1 MTDPI
6 RWGILGT
13 GGIARSF
20 ATALRHVPDAELVAV
35 GSRAQDS
42 ADRFAAEHAVP
53 RGYGSYEALVDDDEV
68 DVVYV
73 ATPHTRHAA
82 DMALAL
88 EAEKHVLGEKPFTIS
103 AEQSARIAELA
114 AARAASRW
122 RRSGAGSSPRT
133 GSCGRCSTTTRSARS
148 SASKARSASA
158 PRWSPA
164 HRLFDPELGG
174 GALLDLGCYPVQLAH
189 FVLGTPTSV
198 SAVAR
203 IGETGVDEDTIVAM
217 GFAGGAVAV
226 AQSAIRTPLP
236 CDARITGTAGTIE
249 LPAFM
254 HCPEHVDVTVGGE
267 TRRIDTPLGEAPLA
281 FQVEEVHAC
290 LRAGQLE
297 SPTMPLTDTLAIAG
311 TLDRARERSGSVP
324 RRSRGLANLPVGVA
338 LLEEGAGA
346 LLGVVGDRDLHAVVL
361 GEQFGFVGGQ
371 RQGLA
376 DGEPGA
382 AHRQGCVAVDDLGD
396 LPRPVH
402 ELHRAAP
409 PRSPARARTP
419 ARPAA
424 ARACP

>member
-13 GGIARSF
+13 GGIAGSF
-20 ATALRHVPDAELVAV
+20 AAALRHVPDAELVAV

-42 ADRFAAEHAVP
+42 AERFAAEHAIP
-53 RGYGSYEALVDDDEV
+53 RGYGSYDDLVADDAV

-88 EAEKHVLGEKPFTIS
+88 EAGKHVLGEKPFTIS
-103 AEQSARIAELA
+103 EAESARIADLA
-114 AARAASRW
+114 GARQRFAMEAFWSRFLPAY
-122 RRSGAGSSPRT
+122 RTLRTLLDDEAIGEILRVDGSFGFRAEVQ
-133 GSCGRCSTTTRSARS
+133 R
-148 SASKARSASA
+148 
-158 PRWSPA
+158 A

-189 FVLGTPTSV
+189 FVLGPPTSV

-217 GFAGGAVAV
+217 GFADGAVAV

-236 CDARITGTAGTIE
+236 CTATITGTAGTID

-254 HCPEHVDVTVGGE
+254 HCPEYVDVTVGGE

-281 FQVEEVHAC
+281 FQVHEVHAC

-297 SPTMPLTDTLAIAG
+297 SATMPLADTLAIAG
-311 TLDRARERSGSVP
+311 TLDRARRAI
-324 RRSRGLANLPVGVA
+324 GLRYP
-338 LLEEGAGA
+338 
-346 LLGVVGDRDLHAVVL
+346 
-361 GEQFGFVGGQ
+361 GE
-371 RQGLA
+371 A
-376 DGEPGA
+376 EMED
-382 AHRQGCVAVDDLGD
+382 
-396 LPRPVH
+396 
-402 ELHRAAP
+402 
-409 PRSPARARTP
+409 
-419 ARPAA
+419 
-424 ARACP
+424 

>member
-20 ATALRHVPDAELVAV
+20 AAALRHVPDAELVAV

-42 ADRFAAEHAVP
+42 ADRFAAEHAIP
-53 RGYGSYEALVDDDEV
+53 RGHGTYEALVDDDEV
-68 DVVYV
+68 GVVYV

-103 AEQSARIAELA
+103 VEQSVRIADLA
-114 AARAASRW
+114 AARGRFAMEAFWSRFLPAY
-122 RRSGAGSSPRT
+122 RTLRTLLDEAVIGEVLRVEGSFGFRAEVLPT
-133 GSCGRCSTTTRSARS
+133 
-148 SASKARSASA
+148 
-158 PRWSPA
+158 
-164 HRLFDPELGG
+164 HRLFDPEQGG

-189 FVLGTPTSV
+189 FVLGAPTSV

-217 GFAGGAVAV
+217 SFAGGAVAV

-236 CDARITGTAGTIE
+236 CDARITGAAGTIE

-281 FQVEEVHAC
+281 FQVQEVHAC

-297 SPTMPLTDTLAIAG
+297 SPTMPLADTLAIAG
-311 TLDRARERSGSVP
+311 TLDRARQAI
-324 RRSRGLANLPVGVA
+324 GLRYPG
-338 LLEEGAGA
+338 EAG
-346 LLGVVGDRDLHAVVL
+346 D
-361 GEQFGFVGGQ
+361 
-371 RQGLA
+371 
-376 DGEPGA
+376 
-382 AHRQGCVAVDDLGD
+382 
-396 LPRPVH
+396 
-402 ELHRAAP
+402 
-409 PRSPARARTP
+409 
-419 ARPAA
+419 
-424 ARACP
+424 